1 MHMRR
6 PILLALLVA
15 VIVVAAL
22 AASGR
27 VAIAES
33 LADLVS
39 YVRGAGAIGVLVY
52 ALAYVVSAV
61 ALLPGAAF
69 TLAAGFLY
77 GPVAGTAIAS
87 PISVVA
93 ATAAFLLGRTVAR
106 DWVARRIANQPTFAA
121 IDEAVGDQGFKIVAL
136 LRLSPLVP
144 FNLLNYALALTNVR
158 LRDYVVASWIGMLPV
173 TAMYVYLGS
182 LVTSISDLA
191 GGPST
196 AHPTTATRLLYWGGL
211 LATIAVVVL
220 VTRAARQALARAL
233 NRPQ

>member
-1 MHMRR
+1 VRR
-6 PILLALLVA
+6 SIPLALLVA

-27 VAIAES
+27 VAIADG
-33 LADLVS
+33 LADIVS

-52 ALAYVVSAV
+52 ALAYVVSTV

-69 TLAAGFLY
+69 TLAAGFIY

-87 PISVVA
+87 PISVLA

-121 IDEAVGDQGFKIVAL
+121 IDEAVGDRGLEIVAL

-144 FNLLNYALALTNVR
+144 FNLLNYALALTKVR

-173 TAMYVYLGS
+173 TALYVYLGS
-182 LVTSISDLA
+182 LVTSIGDLG
-191 GGPST
+191 GGPSA

-211 LATIAVVVL
+211 FATIAVVVL

-233 NRPQ
+233 NRPH